1 MKISSNEVKIGLTVI
16 GAILVGVLGFRI
28 MRDVPLFRNS
38 NTFVSN
44 FPKVDGL
51 TSGKNIFLNGV
62 DIGTVK
68 DIRLLSNDSVQVSL
82 NVGLGLKVPVDSK
95 AYIRSTDLLGSKA
108 IVIKQGTSNHY
119 LQNGDYIKGIY
130 DEGMMGVFQEK
141 GLSIGDKVAELSDK
155 LNKLVGDANHLLVKN
170 DTNLTS
176 TLTNL
181 KQTSDNVNKLIKN
194 KNSDIAKS
202 LGHLKNILGNADTI
216 STNNKTRIDSLIE
229 RLNSSSI
236 QLEKL
241 SKQLTETSTQMNML
255 LKKINSGE
263 GTLGKLVNDPS
274 LYNNLDSLTFNLK
287 TIVKHL
293 DKYPQKYLKNVKIS
307 LF

>member
-16 GAILVGVLGFRI
+16 GALLVGVLGFRI

-38 NTFVSN
+38 NTFVST

-51 TSGKNIFLNGV
+51 TTGKNIMLNGV

-68 DIRLLSNDSVQVSL
+68 DITLLPNDSVRVSL
-82 NVGLGLKVPVDSK
+82 NVDLGLKIPVDSK

-108 IVIKQGTSNHY
+108 IVIKQGTSNRY
-119 LQNGDYIKGIY
+119 LENGDYIQGVY

-155 LNKLVGDANHLLVKN
+155 LTKLVSDANHVLVKN
-170 DTNLTS
+170 DTNLTT
-176 TLTNL
+176 TLANL
-181 KQTSDNVNKLIKN
+181 RETSNNVNKLLKD

-202 LGHLKNILGNADTI
+202 LVHLKNVLGNADTLS
-216 STNNKTRIDSLIE
+216 STNKARLDSLIIH
-229 RLNSSSI
+229 LNKSSG
-236 QLEKL
+236 QLEIL
-241 SKQLTETSTQMNML
+241 SKKLTETSDQMNIL
-255 LKKINSGE
+255 LRKINSGE
-263 GTLGKLVNDPS
+263 GTLGKMVNDPS
-274 LYNNLDSLTFNLK
+274 LYNNLDSLSFNLQ
-287 TIVKHL
+287 TIVRHL
-293 DKYPQKYLKNVKIS
+293 DKYPKKYLKNVKIS